1 MSRENPTQ
9 EELSIAAKSLG
20 IQVDKIND
28 VKKIMDTLNTTLG
41 ADADYAIEALLA
53 LNINIIQAVELVLEQ
68 MKVNQDMLY
77 LIHKWVSGRKVDQS
91 QSLDEI
97 AR

>member
-28 VKKIMDTLNTTLG
+28 VKKIMDTLNMTLG
-41 ADADYAIEALLA
+41 ADADHAIEALLA
-53 LNINIIQAVELVLEQ
+53 LNINLIQAVELVLEQ
-68 MKVNQDMLY
+68 MKVNQDGLRRQTSAMM
-77 LIHKWVSGRKVDQS
+77 ISAMIKRVIEG
-91 QSLDEI
+91 E
-97 AR
+97 